1 MGFTGN
7 PRDPHEWIDMP
18 NDPPASRRYRP
29 LRWRFGAKRFGAS
42 SVAFQVDGHDLVH
55 VSEIDADGFAFVIVY
70 ASSDPEAEVIF
81 SGRINIDA
89 HTPLD
94 QRPS

>member
-1 MGFTGN
+1 
-7 PRDPHEWIDMP
+7 MP
-18 NDPPASRRYRP
+18 QRRP

-55 VSEIDADGFAFVIVY
+55 ISEIDADGFAFVIVY

-81 SGRINIDA
+81 SGNINVAA
-89 HTPLD
+89 HTWPLV
-94 QRPS
+94 RPS